1 MIYDIAMQWV
11 AALRSKRWK
20 QTQGTLKDEHGNC
33 CLGVLCEVLNK
44 RYVLR
49 VYDGKYEFDGSTAT
63 LPHDVRQRAQIKT
76 GEAAPFRRV
85 TIDGA
90 TFYSLADAN
99 DGGCT
104 FEQIADWIEEHWEE
118 L

>member
-1 MIYDIAMQWV
+1 MIHDIAMQWV

-20 QTQGTLKDEHGNC
+20 KTHGTLKDEHGNC
-33 CLGVLCEVLNK
+33 CLGVLCEVLDKKPMYRTN
-44 RYVLR
+44 
-49 VYDGKYEFDGSTAT
+49 GAYEFDGFTAT
-63 LPHDVRQRAQIKT
+63 LPQDVRQRAQIKT
-76 GEAAPFRRV
+76 GEAAPYRRV

-90 TFYSLADAN
+90 TFHSLADAN